1 MVIYGACLTGK
12 GRSTESNLVNATQSK
27 GASVVIGFEENVWS
41 SEVNCWCSAFFD
53 SLSKGLTIYKACES
67 ADSYVAEYWYNEEY
81 PEYDIR
87 TDSWYIAGNS
97 SAKFV

>member
-1 MVIYGACLTGK
+1 MNLEELRNDITLKQKK
-12 GRSTESNLVNATQSK
+12 GLPFIC
-27 GASVVIGFEENVWS
+27 ASVVIGFEENVWS

-67 ADSYVAEYWYNEEY
+67 ADSYVAEYWYNDEY